1 MDIRY
6 NEIVFLGKDDKY
18 YIVELKKFVNLFKKC
33 VFSKKLDNDQIK
45 SINEYVLKN
54 AEEINKEEYE
64 NRIEMREKADRAMQV
79 DYSNFA

>member
-18 YIVELKKFVNLFKKC
+18 YIVELKKFVNLFKKY